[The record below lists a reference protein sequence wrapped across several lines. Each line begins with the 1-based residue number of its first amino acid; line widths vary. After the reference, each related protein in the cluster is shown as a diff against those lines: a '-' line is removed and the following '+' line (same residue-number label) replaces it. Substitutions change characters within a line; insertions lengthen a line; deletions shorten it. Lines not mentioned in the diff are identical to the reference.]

1 MRISF
6 VTKAND
12 NIIRIPEKYKMFN
25 AKRLRVQLEVD
36 NNHGGRQIKKV
47 KGSLGKYK
55 NSRLRRKEK
64 LAWELAAKE
73 KHENS

>member
-12 NIIRIPEKYKMFN
+12 NIIKIPPKYKMFN
-25 AKRLRVQLEVD
+25 AKRLRVQLEVE
-36 NNHGGRQIKKV
+36 NNVEGKKTNNV
-47 KGSLGKYK
+47 RGSLGKYK

-64 LAWELAAKE
+64 LAWELAMKD